1 MSNDVTKRPALVWI
15 VFIITL
21 LGFIQICI
29 FFGINNGLIQIGK
42 EYSESLTQH
51 QQFTLF
57 QNVKMLTMNVIALF
71 AGIMLFR
78 LKSIAFKLYVLY
90 AILTTISL
98 IYSFIF
104 PSPMVQNPFV
114 DVTKITFYS
123 KLASMFITFF
133 LVYYSFRLLKKNILK
148 T

>member
-1 MSNDVTKRPALVWI
+1 MSNDVTKRPVLVWI

-21 LGFIQICI
+21 LGFIQFCI

-42 EYSESLTQH
+42 EYSESLS

-90 AILTTISL
+90 ATLATISL

-104 PSPMVQNPFV
+104 PNPTVQNPFA
-114 DVTKITFYS
+114 DVTKITLYS
-123 KLASMFITFF
+123 KLASISITFF
-133 LVYYSFRLLKKNILK
+133 LVYYSFRLLKRNILMP
-148 T
+148 